1 MANTIRIKR
10 RTSGDAGAPSSLV
23 HSELAFNEVDEVL
36 YYGKGAGVGGNASS
50 ILAIGGPGAFLT
62 LSSAQTVS
70 GNKTFSGTVALGSNA
85 TAATKSQGDNSTS
98 VATTAYVDA
107 ATAASDLNVTGD
119 SGSIVIDHAT
129 ETLGILGGTGLT
141 SAGSGNNI
149 TINLDN
155 TAVTAGSYGS
165 ASEVA
170 TFTVDA
176 QGRLTAASNVSIATS
191 LSIGGDSGTGTVS
204 LLTQTLS
211 IFGGT
216 GLTATASGQSI
227 TLNLDNT
234 AVTASSYGSASAV
247 ATFTVDAQGRLTA
260 ASNTD
265 ISITASQVSDFNTA
279 VRTNKL
285 NEMAAPTASV
295 SLNSQK
301 ITNLASPVDP
311 NDAANRA
318 YVDNAVS
325 GLSWKDSVH
334 LLAASNIALTGTDGT
349 LVIDGH
355 AALDSNDVGY
365 RLLLTGQSTASQ
377 NGIYEYTVSG
387 GSYTLSRTT
396 DADTYQELIGAAVFV
411 KEGTNY
417 GNTGWVQ
424 SAHYITSF
432 SGQSWVQFSGA
443 GAYSAGAGLTSTG
456 TTFNIGTAD
465 ATRIVVNSDNID
477 LATTGVSAGTYQSIT
492 VDAYGRVTGGTNPTT
507 LSGYGIT
514 DAQPLDATL
523 TALAGVAVSTD
534 KLIYATGTDTFDTT
548 TLSSFGRSL
557 IDDADASTARTTLG
571 VAIGTNVQAY
581 DADLDALS
589 GMQAGAASALALLTS
604 SEVAILDGATVTSA
618 ELNIIDGS
626 TVATPTTLA
635 ATDSMVINDSGTMV
649 QVALSDL
656 VTFLEN
662 GSVSGFDI
670 DGGSF

>member
-1 MANTIRIKR
+1 VANTIRIKR

-23 HSELAFNEVDEVL
+23 HAELALNEVDEIL

-50 ILAIGGPGAFLT
+50 VLAIAGPGAFIT
-62 LSSAQTVS
+62 LASTQTIS
-70 GNKTFSGTVALGSNA
+70 GNKTFNGTVALGSNA

-98 VATTAYVDA
+98 LATTAYVD
-107 ATAASDLNVTGD
+107 TAINGNDLNVTGD
-119 SGSIVIDHAT
+119 TGAIVIDHAT
-129 ETLGILGGTGLT
+129 ETLGILGGTGL
-141 SAGSGNNI
+141 SSVGSGNNL

-155 TAVTAGSYGS
+155 TTVAAGSYGS

-204 LLTQTLS
+204 LLSQTLS
-211 IFGGT
+211 ILGGT
-216 GLTATASGQSI
+216 GLTATASGQSV

-247 ATFTVDAQGRLTA
+247 PTFTVDAQGRLTA
-260 ASNTD
+260 ASNTN

-301 ITNLASPVDP
+301 ITNLATPTDA
-311 NDAANRA
+311 NDAANKA
-318 YVDNAVS
+318 YIDNAVS
-325 GLSWKDSVH
+325 GLTWKESAH
-334 LLAASNIALTGTDGT
+334 LLASTNIALTGTDGT

-355 AALDSNDVGY
+355 AALDSGDVGY
-365 RLLLTGQSTASQ
+365 RLLLIGQSTASE
-377 NGIYEYTVSG
+377 NGLYEYTVSG
-387 GSYTLSRTT
+387 GAYTLSRTS
-396 DADTYQELIGAAVFV
+396 DADTYQELIGAAVFI
-411 KEGTNY
+411 KEGTSY
-417 GNTGWVQ
+417 ANTGWLQ
-424 SAHYITSF
+424 SDHYLTSF
-432 SGQSWVQFSGA
+432 SGQDWVQFSGA

-456 TTFNIGTAD
+456 TVFNVGTAD
-465 ATRIVVNSDNID
+465 VTRIVINSDNID
-477 LATTGVSAGTYQSIT
+477 LATTGVSASTYQSVT

-523 TALAGVAVSTD
+523 TALSGVTTGANQ
-534 KLIYATGTDTFDTT
+534 LIYSTAADTFDTT
-548 TLSSFGRSL
+548 SLSSFGRTL
-557 IDDADASTARTTLG
+557 IDDADAATARTTLG

-581 DADLDALS
+581 DPDLDALS

-604 SEVAILDGATVTSA
+604 TEVAVLDGATVTST
-618 ELNIIDGS
+618 ELNVIDGS
-626 TVATPTTLA
+626 TAATSTTLA
-635 ATDSMVINDSGTMV
+635 LADRVVINDSGTMV

-656 VTFLEN
+656 VTFLED
-662 GSVSGFDI
+662 GASSGFDL
-670 DGGSF
+670 DGGTF